1 MSDAGAPDT
10 EKLGFNREYSQLFGM
25 QKKPNIDGETRA
37 GEGTRIS
44 LDLPTSGDGLF
55 SSQAAHD
62 VLTFLAR
69 HHTEEFSITELQ
81 DIVKYSQ
88 PTVSK
93 AVDVLVAN
101 DLAVERREGNT
112 RSVRVNRDRLSR
124 PDDPIL
130 QIPQSEFQPPVRAA
144 VEELCDRLETVLLIV
159 LYGSVARGEADRR
172 SDIDLWVLVSEGRM
186 TNQRTANRVRQD
198 LEGREFDIGRYA
210 YEIDVEGY
218 SAVPNYA
225 DEIRE
230 ILSNGF
236 VVHEADEFD
245 FETERGVILHGD
257 TNV

>member
-1 MSDAGAPDT
+1 
-10 EKLGFNREYSQLFGM
+10 M
-25 QKKPNIDGETRA
+25 QKNSNIDGGTG
-37 GEGTRIS
+37 GEDGTTIA
-44 LDLPTSGDGLF
+44 LDLPTRGGGLF

-69 HHTEEFSITELQ
+69 HHTEDFSITELQ
-81 DIVKYSQ
+81 DIVEYAQ

-101 DLAVERREGNT
+101 NLAVERREGNT
-112 RSVRVNRDRLSR
+112 RGVRVNRDRLSR

-144 VEELCDRLETVLLIV
+144 VEELRDRLETVLGIV

-172 SDIDLWVLVSEGRM
+172 SDIDLWVLVGDDRL
-186 TNQRTANRVRQD
+186 TNQRTANRVRQE
-198 LEGREFDIGRYA
+198 LEDSEFDTGRYA
-210 YEIDVEGY
+210 YEIDIEGS

-230 ILSNGF
+230 ILSDGII
-236 VVHEADEFD
+236 VYETDEF
-245 FETERGVILHGD
+245 TAVQGTVLHGD
-257 TNV
+257 TDG

>member
-1 MSDAGAPDT
+1 
-10 EKLGFNREYSQLFGM
+10 M
-25 QKKPNIDGETRA
+25 QKKSNIDRETGG

-44 LDLPTSGDGLF
+44 LDLPARGSGLF

-69 HHTEEFSITELQ
+69 HHTDEFSITELQ
-81 DIVKYSQ
+81 KIVEYSQ

-101 DLAVERREGNT
+101 NLAVERREGNT
-112 RSVRVNRDRLSR
+112 RGVRVNRDRLSR

-144 VEELCDRLETVLLIV
+144 VEELRDRLETVLVII
-159 LYGSVARGEADRR
+159 LYGSVACGEADRR
-172 SDIDLWVLVSEGRM
+172 SDIDLWVLVGEGRM

-198 LEGREFDIGRYA
+198 LEGREFDTGRYV

-230 ILSNGF
+230 ILSDGF
-236 VVHEADEFD
+236 VVYEANDFD
-245 FETERGVILHGD
+245 FETECGVILHGD
-257 TNV
+257 ING